1 MKMKQKFRDFFSV
14 TCVSFTIIML
24 IYTALSDWMNAD
36 LTRGSIFSLFA
47 VCAIAG
53 AVIFVTDFIPVGSLL
68 LRLGI
73 DFIDV
78 ALTVFIFGGVI
89 LKLFSFNSKTILVV
103 TGMLM
108 AAFVGA
114 AALSILSDRLSS
126 QAINQKIA
134 EMKKNR

>member
-114 AALSILSDRLSS
+114 AALSILRH
-126 QAINQKIA
+126 
-134 EMKKNR
+134 R

>member
-68 LRLGI
+68 LRLEI

-134 EMKKNR
+134 EMKKHR